1 MDIDEKELEKFRS
14 ENKKLL
20 DYCQELMMLNYI
32 YRKELITEREM
43 LEIRSDIEK
52 SYGMKPSYYR
62 NLLGN

>member
-14 ENKKLL
+14 ENKELL

-32 YRKELITEREM
+32 YRKQLITEREM

-52 SYGMKPSYYR
+52 SYGMKTSYYR
-62 NLLGN
+62 NLLDN